1 MPRMGM
7 ENGGAVF
14 ENSLA
19 GFQKV
24 KGLSHD
30 SAIPLLNGKMKT
42 Y

>member
-1 MPRMGM
+1 MEM

-14 ENSLA
+14 GNSLA

-30 SAIPLLNGKMKT
+30 SAIPLLNGEMKT